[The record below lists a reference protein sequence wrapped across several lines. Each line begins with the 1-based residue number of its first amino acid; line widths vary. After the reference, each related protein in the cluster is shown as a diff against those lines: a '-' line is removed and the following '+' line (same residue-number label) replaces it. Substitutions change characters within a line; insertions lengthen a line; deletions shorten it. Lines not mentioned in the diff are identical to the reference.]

1 MRIKYSR
8 DLGTRANWEHEDL
21 ATLRESRI
29 VSTPAEITYTVILR
43 DASKVLSVWHTYCVI
58 SLLPVKGETESVAPA
73 RLQSPPNTLRLFM
86 TSVSRAD
93 VAYLSLRQAIVE
105 QALVP
110 GMKLREDVLATH
122 FAVSRTL
129 IRAALARLA
138 NEGLIDT
145 GNKRTATVARPSREE
160 AKAVFDVRRCLEAEV
175 TRLLIKNWQP
185 SYTTVL
191 EEHVLKEEESDRA
204 GNPKLSLRVA
214 SDFHLLLAQLA
225 GNALLERYVSEV
237 VSRCSLI
244 LAVYGH
250 EQSQECGIREHH
262 ELIAALRKRDVVRAQ
277 HLMEHHLQSLEERA
291 LAPRPDA
298 SGSDITEIL
307 GRYSASFS
315 PAVKQEP
322 SLEGGGHRFTRG
334 TTKHTHGK

>member
-1 MRIKYSR
+1 
-8 DLGTRANWEHEDL
+8 
-21 ATLRESRI
+21 
-29 VSTPAEITYTVILR
+29 
-43 DASKVLSVWHTYCVI
+43 
-58 SLLPVKGETESVAPA
+58 
-73 RLQSPPNTLRLFM
+73 M

-110 GMKLREDVLATH
+110 GTKLREDVLATH

-160 AKAVFDVRRCLEAEV
+160 AKAVFEVRRCLEVEV
-175 TRLLIKNWQP
+175 ARLVIKNWQP
-185 SYTTVL
+185 GYASLL
-191 EEHVLKEEESDRA
+191 EEHVLSEEQSDKA

-214 SDFHLLLAQLA
+214 SDFHLLLAQLT

-244 LAVYGH
+244 LAVHGH
-250 EQSQECGIREHH
+250 EQSQECGIREHRD
-262 ELIAALRKRDVVRAQ
+262 LIAALRQRDVERAQ
-277 HLMEHHLQSLEERA
+277 QLMDHHLKSLEERA
-291 LAPRPDA
+291 LANRSA
-298 SGSDITEIL
+298 SAPSDITEIL
-307 GRYSASFS
+307 GRYSAGFA
-315 PAVKQEP
+315 PADKPATPPESAVAA
-322 SLEGGGHRFTRG
+322 TRG
-334 TTKHTHGK
+334 AATKHASGK

>member
-1 MRIKYSR
+1 
-8 DLGTRANWEHEDL
+8 
-21 ATLRESRI
+21 
-29 VSTPAEITYTVILR
+29 
-43 DASKVLSVWHTYCVI
+43 
-58 SLLPVKGETESVAPA
+58 
-73 RLQSPPNTLRLFM
+73 M

-110 GMKLREDVLATH
+110 GTKLREDVLATH

-160 AKAVFDVRRCLEAEV
+160 AKAVFEVRRCLEVEV
-175 TRLLIKNWQP
+175 VRLLIKNWQP
-185 SYTTVL
+185 GYVSLL
-191 EEHVLKEEESDRA
+191 EEHVRSEERSDNA

-214 SDFHLLLAQLA
+214 SEFHLLLAQLS

-244 LAVYGH
+244 LAVHGH
-250 EQSQECGIREHH
+250 EHSQECGIREHR
-262 ELIAALRKRDVVRAQ
+262 ELIAALSKRNVARAQ
-277 HLMEHHLQSLEERA
+277 QLMDEHLQSLEERA
-291 LAPRPDA
+291 LANRPA
-298 SGSDITEIL
+298 SAPPDIAEIL
-307 GRYSASFS
+307 GRYSAGFS
-315 PAVKQEP
+315 PVDKPETP
-322 SLEGGGHRFTRG
+322 LEGRAAAPRRSA
-334 TTKHTHGK
+334 TKRAHSK

>member
-1 MRIKYSR
+1 
-8 DLGTRANWEHEDL
+8 
-21 ATLRESRI
+21 
-29 VSTPAEITYTVILR
+29 
-43 DASKVLSVWHTYCVI
+43 
-58 SLLPVKGETESVAPA
+58 
-73 RLQSPPNTLRLFM
+73 M

-93 VAYLSLRQAIVE
+93 AAYLSLRQAIVE

-110 GMKLREDVLATH
+110 GTKLREDVLAAH

-160 AKAVFDVRRCLEAEV
+160 AKAVFEVRRCLEAEV
-175 TRLLIKNWQP
+175 TRLVIKNWQP

-244 LAVYGH
+244 LAVHGH

-262 ELIAALRKRDVVRAQ
+262 ELIAALRKRDYARAQ

-291 LAPRPDA
+291 LAERPDA
-298 SGSDITEIL
+298 SRSDITEIL
-307 GRYSASFS
+307 GRYSASFL
-315 PAVKQEP
+315 PADKP
-322 SLEGGGHRFTRG
+322 APAREGGGAAPRGAVTRHAHD
-334 TTKHTHGK
+334 K

>member
-1 MRIKYSR
+1 
-8 DLGTRANWEHEDL
+8 
-21 ATLRESRI
+21 
-29 VSTPAEITYTVILR
+29 
-43 DASKVLSVWHTYCVI
+43 
-58 SLLPVKGETESVAPA
+58 
-73 RLQSPPNTLRLFM
+73 M

-93 VAYLSLRQAIVE
+93 AVYLPLRQAIVE

-110 GMKLREDVLATH
+110 GAKLPEDVLATH

-160 AKAVFDVRRCLEAEV
+160 AKAVFEVRRCLEVEV

-185 SYTTVL
+185 SYATIL
-191 EEHVLKEEESDRA
+191 EEHVLKEEDADGA

-214 SDFHLLLAQLA
+214 SDFHFLLAQLA
-225 GNALLERYVSEV
+225 GNPLLERYVSEV

-244 LAVYGH
+244 LAVHGN

-262 ELIAALRKRDVVRAQ
+262 ELIAALSTHDEVRAL

-291 LAPRPDA
+291 LAQRPDT
-298 SGSDITEIL
+298 SRSDITEIL
-307 GRYSASFS
+307 GRYSAGFP
-315 PAVKQEP
+315 PADK
-322 SLEGGGHRFTRG
+322 LHRAVNQDRNMNDE
-334 TTKHTHGK
+334 

>member
-1 MRIKYSR
+1 
-8 DLGTRANWEHEDL
+8 
-21 ATLRESRI
+21 
-29 VSTPAEITYTVILR
+29 
-43 DASKVLSVWHTYCVI
+43 
-58 SLLPVKGETESVAPA
+58 
-73 RLQSPPNTLRLFM
+73 M

-110 GMKLREDVLATH
+110 GTKLREDVLATH

-160 AKAVFDVRRCLEAEV
+160 AKAVFEVRRCLEVEV
-175 TRLLIKNWQP
+175 VRLLIKNWQP
-185 SYTTVL
+185 GYVSLL
-191 EEHVLKEEESDRA
+191 EEHVRSEERSDNA

-214 SDFHLLLAQLA
+214 SEFHLLLAQLS

-244 LAVYGH
+244 LAVHGH
-250 EQSQECGIREHH
+250 EHSQECGIREHR
-262 ELIAALRKRDVVRAQ
+262 ELIAALSKRNVARAQ
-277 HLMEHHLQSLEERA
+277 QLMDEHLQSLEARA
-291 LAPRPDA
+291 LANRPA
-298 SGSDITEIL
+298 SAPPDIAEIL
-307 GRYSASFS
+307 GRYSAGFS
-315 PAVKQEP
+315 PADKPETP
-322 SLEGGGHRFTRG
+322 LEGRAAAPRRSA
-334 TTKHTHGK
+334 TKRAHSK

>member
-1 MRIKYSR
+1 
-8 DLGTRANWEHEDL
+8 
-21 ATLRESRI
+21 
-29 VSTPAEITYTVILR
+29 
-43 DASKVLSVWHTYCVI
+43 
-58 SLLPVKGETESVAPA
+58 
-73 RLQSPPNTLRLFM
+73 M

-93 VAYLSLRQAIVE
+93 IAYLSLRQAIVE

-175 TRLLIKNWQP
+175 ARLVIKNWQP
-185 SYTTVL
+185 GYTALL
-191 EEHVLKEEESDRA
+191 EEHVRKEEEADRA

-214 SDFHLLLAQLA
+214 SDFHLLLAQLT
-225 GNALLERYVSEV
+225 GNALLERYVAEV

-244 LAVYGH
+244 LAVHGQ

-262 ELIAALRKRDVVRAQ
+262 DLIVALRERDDVRAK

-291 LAPRPDA
+291 LAPKPDTSHA
-298 SGSDITEIL
+298 DITEIL
-307 GRYSASFS
+307 GRYSTGFS
-315 PAVKQEP
+315 AGEK
-322 SLEGGGHRFTRG
+322 
-334 TTKHTHGK
+334 